1 MFEREYDIWH
11 YSNYIFRFENTM
23 AGNSLVLPIVLWG
36 RKAPTHCISSILLT
50 DDGGTIV
57 TGCHDGQI
65 CLWDLSVDLEVS
77 IWIFA
82 IHLKY
87 VRNYWHIA
95 QVLILLHFT
104 VFWALFF
111 QSVSLYWYWVLNMI
125 TDWKV
130 NFKKYLLMC
139 ICVTFCVYVRELLI
153 FTEIRNLSYR
163 HLFVS
168 QSLVI
173 WKNGMCFLSLPHLS
187 SPMFNL

>member
-1 MFEREYDIWH
+1 MIFGKYNFQILQVNFIIKEYNVFEREYDIWH
-11 YSNYIFRFENTM
+11 YSNYIFRFENAM

-77 IWIFA
+77 IRMFA
-82 IHLKY
+82 VHAKY
-87 VRNYWHIA
+87 VKNHYSIA
-95 QVLILLHFT
+95 PFLILLHFP

-125 TDWKV
+125 TNWKV
-130 NFKKYLLMC
+130 NFKKIIYS
-139 ICVTFCVYVRELLI
+139 CVYVWLSVCMCTCWMIYVYVHVLLI
-153 FTEIRNLSYR
+153 FT
-163 HLFVS
+163 
-168 QSLVI
+168 
-173 WKNGMCFLSLPHLS
+173 
-187 SPMFNL
+187 